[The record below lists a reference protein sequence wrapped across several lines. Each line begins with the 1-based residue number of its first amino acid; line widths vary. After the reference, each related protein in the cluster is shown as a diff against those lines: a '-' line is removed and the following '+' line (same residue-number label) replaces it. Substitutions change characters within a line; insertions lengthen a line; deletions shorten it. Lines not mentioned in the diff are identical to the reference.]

1 MNPRFKNLVCS
12 KCSREYPI
20 DKPLNLCSC
29 GGPLLVPLQTD
40 APNGNIED
48 IISEDDSLWRYR
60 NFLPLEDSANIV
72 SLGEGMT
79 PLFRA
84 DELGTALGMGELFL
98 KDEGVNPTGSFK
110 DRGMT
115 VAITRAK
122 ELGISKVSLPSAG
135 NAGVSAAA
143 YAKEAGMECRVYIP
157 EDTPSSFA
165 EATQNFGAQLTMIKG
180 TIADAGKA
188 MKEELD
194 GSWFDLST
202 LKEPYRIEGKK
213 TMGYEL
219 AEQMDWSLP
228 DVIVYPTGGGT
239 GLIGMW
245 KAFEELEQLGWI
257 DSFRP
262 KMVSVQSEGCAPIVK
277 AFEEGKE
284 YADRWVNAET
294 KAYGLRVPSAVGDF
308 LILKAIRESDGIAV
322 SVSEER
328 INEGVGYIKEHT
340 ELNPAPEGGAAL
352 IAVKKL
358 KNNGFFSG
366 DEKVLVFITGNG
378 EKYES

>member
-1 MNPRFKNLVCS
+1 MNPLFQNLVCS
-12 KCSREYPI
+12 KCGRDY
-20 DKPLNLCSC
+20 PLNEPVNLCEC

-40 APNGNIED
+40 LRDGSIED
-48 IISEDDSLWRYR
+48 IIRDDESLWRYR
-60 NFLPLEDSANIV
+60 NFLPLEDSENIV
-72 SLGEGMT
+72 TLGEGVT
-79 PLFRA
+79 PQFRVN
-84 DELGTALGMGELFL
+84 ELGNELGIGDLYL

-110 DRGMT
+110 DRGMA

-143 YAKEAGMECRVYIP
+143 YANEAGMECKVYLP
-157 EDTPSSFA
+157 EDTPLSFA
-165 EATQNFGAQLTMIKG
+165 KATQNYGAQVTMIKG

-188 MKEELD
+188 IKEELD
-194 GSWFDLST
+194 GNWFDLST

-219 AEQMDWSLP
+219 AEQMGWSLP

-245 KAFEELEQLGWI
+245 KAFGELEELGWI

-262 KMVSVQSEGCAPIVK
+262 KMVSVQSDGCAPIVK
-277 AFEEGKE
+277 AFEGGKE
-284 YADRWVNAET
+284 YADYWENAET
-294 KAYGLRVPSAVGDF
+294 KAYGLRVPAAVGDF
-308 LILKAIRESDGIAV
+308 LILKAIRESNGIAV
-322 SVSEER
+322 SVSEVEIR
-328 INEGVGYIKEHT
+328 DGVSLIEKYTK
-340 ELNPAPEGGAAL
+340 LKPAPEGGAAL

-358 KNNGFFSG
+358 NESGFLKGS
-366 DEKVLVFITGNG
+366 EKVLVFITGNS